1 MDTIITEQG
10 GGKTTEIIKL
20 ANKRGLYIVCQNP
33 DDVAAFAQRLKL
45 DIHYP
50 LTFDEYLD
58 GRFNN
63 RSIKEVII
71 DNADNLLEYVARKLG
86 TKISAIS
93 ITNEDY
99 EVDTVM

>member
-33 DDVAAFAQRLKL
+33 DDVAAHAQHLKL

-50 LTFDEYLD
+50 LTFDEYLNS
-58 GRFNN
+58 RFNN
-63 RSIKEVII
+63 RAIKEVII
-71 DNADNLLEYVARKLG
+71 DNADELLKIIAQKLG

-99 EVDTVM
+99 EVETVM